1 MDSLTELPAAP
12 VAGDDGGKGLKPGV
26 LGLLSSV
33 VIAVSST
40 APGYGIAA
48 TIGPLVAI
56 SGIHAPGVMVIAFL
70 PMLFIAYAYREMN
83 RVAPDCGTTFTWATR
98 AFGPRTGW
106 MGGWG
111 IVAADIIVM
120 ASLAQIAGSYFFQ
133 LVGAQGLATDTV
145 WVTVVGCLWI
155 VLLTYICYRGIE
167 VSARFQFAMLAI
179 EAVVLIAFAAVALI
193 KVYSGHAPQGSVH
206 PKLDWF
212 NPFHGGFST
221 FSAALLLAVFIYWG
235 WDSAASTTEETR
247 DRTKTP
253 GKAVVIATVILL
265 VIFGAVST
273 AVIAFGGAATFV
285 DSSGAGVTDAFA
297 VIGNQVFGT
306 SLGKVLVFCV
316 LTSAAASTQTTILP
330 TARTTLSMAAYQA
343 FPAAFARI
351 HSRFRT
357 PTVSTLAMGGVS
369 IVFYIGLASVSSNI
383 LADSASAVGLL
394 IAFYYGLTGFASFWW
409 FVRRA
414 PGRSASEVTTR
425 LVLPLLGGLILL
437 FAFVKTIVTDYQVA
451 NSATK
456 LDIAGIRFGG
466 IFAIAVGS
474 LVIGVILMLV
484 SELRSPAFFR
494 GTVLNAETPIVLDG
508 PDAVP
513 GGLALPDST
522 ERSIV
527 PPLDEAGLRL
537 AEQQARESA
546 ALATEPP
553 IRSD

>member
-1 MDSLTELPAAP
+1 MSTPVRDRGAEHDS
-12 VAGDDGGKGLKPGV
+12 DDGGKGLRPGV

-56 SGIHAPGVMVIAFL
+56 SGIHSPGVMVIAFL

-133 LVGAQGLATDTV
+133 FIGADGLANDAV
-145 WVTVVGCLWI
+145 WVTVAGCIWI

-167 VSARFQFAMLAI
+167 VSARFQFAMLGV
-179 EAVVLIAFAAVALI
+179 EAVVLLVFAVVALI
-193 KVYSGHAPQGSVH
+193 KVYTGHAPAGAVH
-206 PKLDWF
+206 PALNWF
-212 NPFHGGFST
+212 NPFHGGFSG

-235 WDSAASTTEETR
+235 WDSAASTTEETK

-253 GKAVVIATVILL
+253 GTAVVISTVILL

-273 AVIAFGGAATFV
+273 AVIAFGGASSFV
-285 DSSGAGVTDAFA
+285 DSSGVGVSDAFA

-306 SLGKVLVFCV
+306 SLGKVLVFCI

-343 FPAAFARI
+343 FPASFARI
-351 HSRFRT
+351 HPRYRT
-357 PTVSTLAMGGVS
+357 PTVSTLAMGGIS
-369 IVFYIGLASVSSNI
+369 ILFYIGLAAVSSNI

-409 FVRRA
+409 FLRRA
-414 PGRSASEVTTR
+414 PGRTVAEVTTR
-425 LVLPLLGGLILL
+425 LVLPLAGGLILL
-437 FAFVKTIVTDYQVA
+437 FAFIKTVSSDYQVA

-456 LDIAGIRFGG
+456 INLAGVRFGG

-474 LVIGVILMLV
+474 LVIGVILMLA

-494 GTVLNAETPIVLDG
+494 GSTLNADTEIMLVG
-508 PDAVP
+508 PAPSP
-513 GGLALPDST
+513 GALELPDSE
-522 ERSIV
+522 ERTV
-527 PPLDEAGLRL
+527 QPPLTEAELREAQERARR
-537 AEQQARESA
+537 AERK
-546 ALATEPP
+546 P
-553 IRSD
+553 D